1 MCSDPLK
8 FRGLQ
13 SFCEKVEKYRDA
25 EIVTSVAAEAIDPE
39 INSLQG
45 RFVTV
50 QELALFLQET
60 WMQAFADNSVD
71 SEACYKISRVIGTS
85 SATAEAI

>member
-1 MCSDPLK
+1 VCPDPLN

-13 SFCEKVEKYRDA
+13 SICEKVERYGGA
-25 EIVTSVAAEAIDPE
+25 ELVISVAAEAIDPE
-39 INSLQG
+39 INNLQG

-50 QELALFLQET
+50 QELALFLKET

-71 SEACYKISRVIGTS
+71 PEACYKISRAIGTS